1 MKIGVLGTGD
11 VGKVLAAGLAGRGHE
26 VMIGTR
32 DPSQHKLSAWLSVA
46 GQGVTAGTFAQAAAF
61 GDTLVLSIGWPNVEN
76 VIKLADPANFNGKL
90 VLDTT
95 NPLRFDV
102 EGRPP
107 VLDIGHTDS
116 AGESVQR
123 WLPGAHVVKA
133 FNIVGNP
140 HMVDPGFPEGK
151 PDMFICGNNPD
162 AKRAAAQLI
171 ESLGWPA
178 VIDLG
183 GIEHARYLEPLAMV
197 WITHFFNNGFNG
209 NHAFKL
215 LRKY

>member
-11 VGKVLAAGLAGRGHE
+11 VGRVLAAGLATVGHE

-32 DPSQHKLSAWLSVA
+32 DPKQQKMVDWLSDA
-46 GQGVTAGTFAQAAAF
+46 GKGVTAGTFAEAAAF
-61 GDTLVLSIGWPNVEN
+61 GELLILAIGWDHVRNAIDLAGVEN
-76 VIKLADPANFNGKL
+76 FAGKV
-90 VLDTT
+90 VLDAT
-95 NPLRFDV
+95 NPLCFDV
-102 EGRPP
+102 EGQPP

-123 WLPGAHVVKA
+123 WLADARVVKA

-140 HMVDPGFPEGK
+140 HMVNPVFPDGK
-151 PDMFICGNNPD
+151 PNMFICGD
-162 AKRAAAQLI
+162 DAAAKQTAGALI
-171 ESLGWPA
+171 EELGWPP

-183 GIEHARYLEPLAMV
+183 GIENSRYLEPLAMV
-197 WITHFFNNGFNG
+197 WIAHFFNVGFNG

-215 LRKY
+215 LRK

>member
-11 VGKVLAAGLAGRGHE
+11 VGRVLAAGLAGRGHE

-32 DPSQHKLSAWLSVA
+32 DPRHRRIVDWLDHE
-46 GQGVTAGTFAQAAAF
+46 GKGVSAGTFAEAAAF
-61 GDTLVLSIGWPNVEN
+61 GELLILAIGWSNVEK
-76 VIKLADPANFNGKL
+76 VINQAGVENINGKV
-90 VLDTT
+90 VLDTA
-95 NPLRFDV
+95 NPLRFDA

-123 WLPGAHVVKA
+123 WLPGASVVKA

-140 HMVDPGFPEGK
+140 HMVNPSFPDGK
-151 PDMFICGNNPD
+151 PDMFICGND
-162 AKRAAAQLI
+162 AAAKQTAGRLI
-171 ESLGWPA
+171 EELGWPP

-183 GIEHARYLEPLAMV
+183 GIENARYLEPLAMV
-197 WITHFFNNGFNG
+197 WIVRFYNAGFNG

-215 LRKY
+215 LRK

>member
-11 VGKVLAAGLAGRGHE
+11 VGKVLAAGLASRGHNI
-26 VMIGTR
+26 MIGTR
-32 DPSQHKLSAWLSVA
+32 DPSQQKLSNWLNE
-46 GQGVTAGTFAQAAAF
+46 QGKDITEGTFAEAAAF
-61 GDTLVLSIGWPNVEN
+61 GDILVLSIGWPYVEN
-76 VIKLADPANFNGKL
+76 VIKLADPTNFKGKL

-95 NPLRFDV
+95 NPLRFEV
-102 EGRPP
+102 EGKPP
-107 VLDIGHTDS
+107 VLDIGHTNS

-123 WLPGAHVVKA
+123 WLPDAHVVKA

-140 HMVDPGFPEGK
+140 HMVYPDFPDGK
-151 PDMFICGNNPD
+151 PDMFICGNNAD
-162 AKRAAAQLI
+162 AKQTATQLI
-171 ESLGWPA
+171 EALGWPS

-183 GIEHARYLEPLAMV
+183 SIEKARYLEPLAMV

-215 LRKY
+215 LRK